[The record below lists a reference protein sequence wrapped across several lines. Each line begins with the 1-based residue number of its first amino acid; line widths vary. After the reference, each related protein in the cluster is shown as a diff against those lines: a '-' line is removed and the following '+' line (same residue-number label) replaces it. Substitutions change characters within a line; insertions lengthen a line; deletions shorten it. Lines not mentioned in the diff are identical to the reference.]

1 MADIGSA
8 GNTSSVKPEEM
19 NQSRGRGLL
28 VLAEGWYRAALE
40 KDEFQDCRGG
50 KMLSMT
56 FRILDGEYRD
66 YRIFDRLVIVHEKEK
81 AQHIARIRLREFA
94 TAAGHKTPENVTN
107 TDVLIGK
114 PVMIKVYRAEEDS
127 KYADADGKK
136 AQVDQY
142 LSVERFKAEKADEPM
157 PGVTDQAMR
166 ASDLGPPP
174 DRRESKP
181 SSSRPASGDWT
192 MAQEPP
198 TDSYDSNPFN

>member
-1 MADIGSA
+1 MAKLGSA
-8 GNTSSVKPEEM
+8 GNTSGVKPEEM

-40 KDEFQDCRGG
+40 KDEFGPCRNGQ
-50 KMLSMT
+50 MLSMT

-66 YRIFDRLVIVHEKEK
+66 YRIFDRLVVVHSNEK

-94 TAAGHKTPENVTN
+94 TAAGHKTPENVTD

-114 PVMIKVYRAEEDS
+114 PVMIRIYRSPEDA
-127 KYADADGKK
+127 KYADGDGKK

-142 LSVERFKAEKADEPM
+142 LSVEKFRAEKSDEPQ
-157 PGVTDQAMR
+157 PGVTDQALR
-166 ASDLGPPP
+166 AEDLGPVP
-174 DRRESKP
+174 DRGSKP
-181 SSSRPASGDWT
+181 STSRPAQNDWT

-198 TDSYDSNPFN
+198 ADVYNEEVPF